1 MEGSIPTSIGE
12 PSITAQAIRH
22 HGLTACANL
31 AIETGSAVSG
41 GLNNAIAA
49 FGFELHPDSATFG
62 HLPSSLIKL
71 A

>member
-1 MEGSIPTSIGE
+1 MSIGE
-12 PSITAQAIRH
+12 PSISAQAKRH
-22 HGLTACANL
+22 DGLTAWANL
-31 AIETGSAVSG
+31 AIETASAVTG

-49 FGFELHPDSATFG
+49 LGFELQADRATFG